1 MGRPILTLLYTA
13 LAFFARAKKR
23 YEPIAVSVNKG
34 LVRIC
39 AAIELVGNIILLTF
53 LPYLEMAALR
63 ISSSVFRHTPPL
75 MIIRT
80 WKAKR
85 HGTYQFSLFDSELTP
100 PLESHHVDRVSQ
112 RCLVCTGVECLQCVR
127 RKSLTHTVGQTR
139 SRTDVTPLSLSRKIR
154 VAPFPRAAGYRSKH
168 GTFELRSRLHSVLEY
183 V

>member
-1 MGRPILTLLYTA
+1 MGCPILTLLYTA

-39 AAIELVGNIILLTF
+39 AAIVLVGDMVLLTF

-85 HGTYQFSLFDSELTP
+85 HGTYKFSVFDSEFTP
-100 PLESHHVDRVSQ
+100 PPSLKAHHFDRVSQ

-127 RKSLTHTVGQTR
+127 PKSHLDTIGQTR

-154 VAPFPRAAGYRSKH
+154 VAPFPRAAGYQSKH
-168 GTFELRSRLHSVLEY
+168 GTFELR
-183 V
+183 